1 MNRIPAR
8 FLTTQSSS
16 KHVLAHS
23 AALMNCV
30 MRDIINRPPRTI
42 CYTPSVLE
50 NTTDDSSGNNA
61 INNTA
66 PGIISSG
73 SNKCSCGSHCGC
85 VDGGIKIPTTSVLPN
100 YSCEPS
106 GGDYSILT
114 DTQQTPNEILDPR
127 ASFSRKSVYGQKEP
141 VQRDNGKRQ
150 YVYRKPGCGAAFVRI
165 YMAKLYELTHVV
177 DRKGSTRLSQYAA
190 YVEHVMNGVN
200 SGVGGE
206 RIVVSP
212 RNLSP
217 TIPNPTSAKTAIVIP
232 SSNALLKPPSQ
243 VDKYIYTYK
252 CRLLRH
258 ASPPKPNPPPR
269 MSPITH
275 MNRRPCIAYP
285 YFCPWKACSKIFV
298 SFILLIE
305 PRLDY

>member
-1 MNRIPAR
+1 
-8 FLTTQSSS
+8 
-16 KHVLAHS
+16 
-23 AALMNCV
+23 MNCV

-127 ASFSRKSVYGQKEP
+127 ASFSRKSVNELHRYQCAC
-141 VQRDNGKRQ
+141 
-150 YVYRKPGCGAAFVRI
+150 PGCGEVYSRC
-165 YMAKLYELTHVV
+165 M
-177 DRKGSTRLSQYAA
+177 DRKNLF
-190 YVEHVMNGVN
+190 NG
-200 SGVGGE
+200 
-206 RIVVSP
+206 
-212 RNLSP
+212 
-217 TIPNPTSAKTAIVIP
+217 
-232 SSNALLKPPSQ
+232 
-243 VDKYIYTYK
+243 
-252 CRLLRH
+252 
-258 ASPPKPNPPPR
+258 
-269 MSPITH
+269 
-275 MNRRPCIAYP
+275 
-285 YFCPWKACSKIFV
+285 
-298 SFILLIE
+298 
-305 PRLDY
+305 